1 MSLNELIKIKTLF
14 ETLENEY
21 LAGNHQANVSDELS
35 VTEFIERNQQ
45 RFESLV
51 GDSSL
56 FKEQLFNHLFCA
68 ANSIAPHTFIETVTL
83 LQRLG
88 CAVTEENLNLLLK
101 WGRHEFD

>member
-1 MSLNELIKIKTLF
+1 MSMTEFITLKTLF
-14 ETLENEY
+14 ETLESEY
-21 LAGNHQANVSDELS
+21 LANVSDELS

-56 FKEQLFNHLFCA
+56 LKEQLFNRLFCA
-68 ANSIAPHTFIETVTL
+68 ANSLAPHTVIATVTL

-101 WGRHEFD
+101 WGRHEFN